1 MDEEQIERYCR
12 HILLPEVDI
21 IGQEKLLQS
30 RILII
35 GMGGLGAPAAM
46 YLASSGVG
54 KLTICDDDQ
63 VELNNVQRQIIH
75 TTHDIGRNK
84 VDSALDTLKALN
96 PDITIN
102 PINRR
107 LHQTLLSD
115 QVSQADAVI
124 DASDNF
130 ATRFELNK
138 VCVKQRTALISG
150 AVVRF
155 SGQVIVFRNDRGSPC
170 YRCLYPDN
178 TPKGDAQE
186 SCHEAGILAPVAGII
201 GTTIATE
208 TLKLILDIGA
218 SRASHLLRY
227 DAKHAQWHSTRL
239 IRDPECPVCS
249 KNMVDRLPHLTKTG
263 ISA

>member
-1 MDEEQIERYCR
+1 MDEQQLERYCR
-12 HILLPEVDI
+12 HILLPEVDLV
-21 IGQEKLLQS
+21 GQEKLIQS

-54 KLTICDDDQ
+54 KLAICDDDQ

-75 TTHDIGRNK
+75 TTHDIGRDK
-84 VDSALDTLKALN
+84 VDSALDTLMALN
-96 PDITIN
+96 PDITII

-115 QVSQADAVI
+115 QVNQADVVI

-138 VCVKQRTALISG
+138 VCVKQRTALVSG
-150 AVVRF
+150 AVARF

-170 YRCLYPDN
+170 YRCLYPDK
-178 TPKGDAQE
+178 TPREETQE
-186 SCHEAGILAPVAGII
+186 SCHETGILAPVAGII

-208 TLKLILDIGA
+208 ALKLLLDIGA
-218 SRASHLLRY
+218 KRDSHLLRY
-227 DAKHAQWHSTRL
+227 DAKHVQWHSSRL
-239 IRDPECPVCS
+239 IRDPECPVCV
-249 KNMVDRLPHLTKTG
+249 KDMADELPHRTEMG
-263 ISA
+263 ISL